1 MPYREAPDGS
11 PGSRVPCHRI
21 ERGAGS
27 RVTRALAVCA
37 AALVACRSPE
47 PVKPAVA
54 KQPRLVVLIVIDQLP
69 TWAFERDRSLFTGG
83 LARLLREGGYV
94 RRGELP
100 YASSFTAVGH
110 ASIATG
116 AMPRVHGIVGNQWWR
131 RDEQKERTA
140 EFDPGAPLL
149 PVAPLAKPLP
159 VDAGASSRMLRV
171 PGVADAARAAH
182 PTARTIAIGLKARA
196 ACMVAG
202 QKPELAVWFDA
213 AAGGMTTST
222 AYAPVAPPWLV
233 ALAANKPAA
242 RFVKQTWTARDPALY
257 ARHTGIADDA
267 PGEGALHG
275 TGTVFPHVVHDF
287 EELVHTPFADDIVLD
302 AAIAALDAMQ
312 LGADDVPDLLAISLN
327 AHDYAGHNWGP
338 DSWEVLDLTLRLD
351 TALGTLFDT
360 LDRRYGADGWAAVLT
375 SDHGATPLVERSPVA
390 GAKRFSPMD
399 IAKEGGPL
407 IAKIS
412 SNQAYFSAAWAQ
424 LPPAERDA
432 AKLAAAGA
440 IRARYPELDVFDTS
454 DTTMCDSPDLAGAV
468 CRGTVPGE
476 SGELYLAPRRGFVLT
491 EYPTGTHHDAPNA
504 DNREVPILVRA
515 PGVAPRT
522 VERASL
528 LQVAPTVSAL
538 LGVPPPPAATE
549 PPLFSLAPTP
559 ARP

>member
-1 MPYREAPDGS
+1 MRS
-11 PGSRVPCHRI
+11 
-21 ERGAGS
+21 
-27 RVTRALAVCA
+27 ALALLL
-37 AALVACRSPE
+37 AALVACRSPSPE
-47 PVKPAVA
+47 KPAAVPA
-54 KQPRLVVLIVIDQLP
+54 PRLVVLIVIDQLP
-69 TWAFERDRSLFTGG
+69 TWVFERDRALFTGG

-94 RRGELP
+94 KRGELP

-140 EFDPGAPLL
+140 EFDPASPLFAL
-149 PVAPLAKPLP
+149 VPLEKPLP
-159 VDAGASSRMLRV
+159 AEAGASARMLRV
-171 PGVADAARAAH
+171 PGIADAARAAH
-182 PTARTIAIGLKARA
+182 PRARTIAIGLKARA

-213 AAGGMTTST
+213 SAGGMTTSS
-222 AYAPVAPPWLV
+222 AYARIAPPWLV
-233 ALAANKPAA
+233 ALAASKPAA
-242 RFVKQTWTARDPALY
+242 RFIKQTWTARDPALY

-267 PGEGALHG
+267 PGEGSLHG
-275 TGTVFPHVVHDF
+275 TGVVFPHVVNDF
-287 EELVHTPFADDIVLD
+287 EELVHTPFADELVLD
-302 AAIAALDAMQ
+302 AATAALDAMQ

-338 DSWEVLDLTLRLD
+338 DSWEALDLTLRLD
-351 TALGTLFDT
+351 TALGALFDT
-360 LDRRYGADGWAAVLT
+360 LDHRYGKDGWAAVLT
-375 SDHGATPLVERSPVA
+375 SDHGATPVVERSPVA
-390 GAKRFSPMD
+390 GAKRFAPTD
-399 IAKEGGPL
+399 IAKEGGPM

-432 AKLAAAGA
+432 AKLAAAEA
-440 IRARYPELDVFDTS
+440 IRKRYPELDVFDTS
-454 DTTMCDSPDLAGAV
+454 DAGACSEPDLAGAV

-476 SGELYLAPRRGFVLT
+476 SGELYLAPRRGFVLS

-522 VERASL
+522 IERASL
-528 LQVAPTVSAL
+528 LQVAPTVAAL
-538 LGVPPPPAATE
+538 LRVPPPSAATE
-549 PPLFSLAPTP
+549 SPLFSIAPTP